1 MVSNITQGINS
12 KIGRNL
18 HNTKNHPIEIIKRR
32 IYDYFGGHFKKFDDL
47 SPIVPIEDNFDSLL
61 IAKDHPARSQ
71 SDTYYKD
78 ENHVL
83 RTQTSAHQ
91 TPLLK
96 AGERQFL
103 VTGDVYRKDDIDATH
118 YPVFHQMEGL
128 EVMGLNITKEE
139 AETALKHKLSG
150 LIEYL
155 FPGQE
160 YRFNPDYFPFTEP
173 SYEVE
178 VMFNGKWME
187 VLGCG
192 VVQPKIM
199 ENCGLAGQQA
209 WAFGLGLERLAM
221 AFFKIPDIRYFWST
235 DERFSNQFTS
245 GEIIEFKPYSDYP
258 AITRDISFWIPA
270 DFAHNNFCEIVRE
283 TGGDLVESVTIK
295 EEFTHPKTSR
305 QSRLYQI
312 VYRSNDR
319 TLTSDEINDMQG
331 TINSV
336 AISKMQIEIRG

>member
-12 KIGRNL
+12 KLGRNL
-18 HNTKNHPIEIIKRR
+18 HNQNNHPIEIIKRK
-32 IYDYFGGHFKKFDDL
+32 IYDFFGNHFKKFDDL
-47 SPIVPIEDNFDSLL
+47 SPIVHIEDNFDSLL
-61 IAKDHPARSQ
+61 IPKDHPARSL

-118 YPVFHQMEGL
+118 YPVFHQMEGV
-128 EVMGLNITKEE
+128 EVMGANVTKEE
-139 AETALKHKLSG
+139 AEEALKRKLSG

-155 FPGQE
+155 FPGCE
-160 YRFNPDYFPFTEP
+160 YRFNNDYFPFTEP

-192 VVQPKIM
+192 VVQPKIL

-221 AFFKIPDIRYFWST
+221 VLFKIPDIRYFWSL
-235 DERFSNQFTS
+235 DERFIKQFAS
-245 GEIIEFKPYSDYP
+245 GEIIHFKPYSDYP
-258 AITRDISFWIPA
+258 AIVRDLSFWINP

-283 TGGDLVESVTIK
+283 TGGDLVESVTIE
-295 EEFTHPKTSR
+295 EEFTHPKTGR
-305 QSRLYQI
+305 QSRLYRI
-312 VYRSNDR
+312 TYRSNDK
-319 TLTSDEINDMQG
+319 TLTHDEINVIQD

-336 AISKMQIEIRG
+336 TVSKLQIEIR